1 MLIEI
6 PDNIFKTF
14 FNTYH
19 SGNSWG
25 CDNKG
30 CGIGFGP
37 QEQFINC
44 ADVSI
49 LKHVKIIQ
57 RDSSEESTEES
68 DSSESE
74 ISEEKNSV
82 DFRDDM
88 KSKLKSGARSALNV
102 VKEKTKQVNCQ
113 PSKRWRTVPGMTTW
127 CLETCPKCPSS
138 HCICK

>member
-25 CDNKG
+25 CDNKR

-49 LKHVKIIQ
+49 LKQVKIIQ

-113 PSKRWRTVPGMTTW
+113 PSERWRTVPGMTTW